1 MSRNT
6 ERLAARL
13 LLPEIPVGQELAG
26 VTTGLQFASGEIA
39 PALINEVS
47 PDLVTRSNANGT
59 IDIVNVSGGT
69 IAAGRVLTVTAAQV
83 KDTPFP
89 DDEIVV
95 TAVPTP
101 QTAANA
107 REVMY
112 AFLGFTAVPPV
123 IAANSAN
130 LVPWNYS
137 IAANFPLVA
146 GGFISITAAGEI
158 QILKAGDYIIQQNLQ
173 IIRAAGAAAGRVS
186 LALGLNGTVSGSNRV
201 AQDYSGSNEV
211 LSFARQ
217 DFFRAPIPATLS
229 FHLVTPAN
237 DTTFNYGMGVANSF
251 VASRLLITRYP
262 S

>member
-26 VTTGLQFASGEIA
+26 VTTGLRFASGEIA

-95 TAVPTP
+95 TTTPTA

-107 REVMY
+107 QEVMF
-112 AFLGFTAVPPV
+112 ASLGFTAAPPV

-137 IAANFPLVA
+137 TTPVFPLVS
-146 GGFISITAAGEI
+146 GGFINVTTAGEI
-158 QILKAGDYIIQQNLQ
+158 QILKAGNYIIQQNVQ
-173 IIRAAGAAAGRVS
+173 IIRAAGAATGRVS
-186 LALGLNGTVSGSNRV
+186 LALGFNGAVSGSNRV
-201 AQDYSGSNEV
+201 ADDYSAAREV
-211 LSFARQ
+211 MLFARQ
-217 DFFRAPIPATLS
+217 DFFRTPIPATLS

-251 VASRLLITRYP
+251 AASRLLITRYP